1 MEVKMPSA
9 AASSF
14 DFMLVVKVLSLLLIL
29 IKLSRILIKRPTRL
43 ETTVSK
49 LALPYYN
56 IFGQM
61 KDEDINLLVETIRNT
76 LANQK
81 ERPSY

>member
-1 MEVKMPSA
+1 MEVKTPSA

-14 DFMLVVKVLSLLLIL
+14 DFMLIVKVLSLLLIL

-56 IFGQM
+56 IFQQM
-61 KDEDINLLVETIRNT
+61 NDEDINLLVETIRNT

-81 ERPSY
+81 EKPSY

>member
-61 KDEDINLLVETIRNT
+61 KDEDINLLV
-76 LANQK
+76 
-81 ERPSY
+81 